1 MIGMHRL
8 TEKYTDGMQVY
19 SGQRLDSFRPSLI
32 GLLKATRKKKKIVM
46 YNGHKREN
54 DPAI

>member
-1 MIGMHRL
+1 MHRL